1 MQTSG
6 MKAKGREL
14 ELWIQTT
21 NQFFNHVFFPAIEHD
36 QLSVQKHEGRGSTL
50 AKTQQGAR

>member
-1 MQTSG
+1 

-36 QLSVQKHEGRGSTL
+36 QLSVQKHEGRGITL